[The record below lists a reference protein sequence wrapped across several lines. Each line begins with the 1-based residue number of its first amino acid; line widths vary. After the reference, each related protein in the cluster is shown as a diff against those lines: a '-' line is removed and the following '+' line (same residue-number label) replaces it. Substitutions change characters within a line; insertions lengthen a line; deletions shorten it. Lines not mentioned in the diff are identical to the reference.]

1 MRKALLL
8 LPLLLGACTPAP
20 EAPSAEHLTRLRLA
34 AARPPVP
41 PPGTLVVRAE
51 QKCAIPTR
59 AGSCG

>member
-1 MRKALLL
+1 MRMALLL
-8 LPLLLGACTPAP
+8 PPLLLGACSPAP

-34 AARPPVP
+34 SARPPP

-51 QKCAIPTR
+51 QKCAIPAR